1 MLTLSLLVDMFVH
14 LQRNFVTCSYLSHK
28 QLPVSFKLR
37 WISLFLDSHLF
48 LDRLLQHSCTLD
60 QLETSQHFS
69 VTSAVP
75 LVIKGSKASPK
86 HQFSVMIFFL
96 VS

>member
-37 WISLFLDSHLF
+37 WISVFRQSFVFGQTPAALMHTGPTRDFTT
-48 LDRLLQHSCTLD
+48 LLSDLCCTAGD
-60 QLETSQHFS
+60 QGL
-69 VTSAVP
+69 
-75 LVIKGSKASPK
+75 
-86 HQFSVMIFFL
+86 
-96 VS
+96 